1 HPGDGVRPAQPG
13 GARHRGLHEGSRGV
27 TRWLPAVVLVTSA
40 ALVTADEPPL
50 PEVAAALAR
59 VKDRGSIELTTTGR
73 HTGKPHT
80 RPVWFVVSDAKV
92 FLQAGHDGKTDWYR
106 NLAKTPSVGLR
117 SGTEKDVGA
126 RADDRRPGVLAHDE
140 TGERGRAEVG
150 DRPGGYETRVG
161 GDRAPRRERDAE
173 APHGLSPVQAKE
185 RVALVLGQE
194 RLPL

>member
-1 HPGDGVRPAQPG
+1 M
-13 GARHRGLHEGSRGV
+13 
-27 TRWLPAVVLVTSA
+27 TRWLAAVVLVTSA

-106 NLAKTPSVGLR
+106 NLAKNPSVSLR
-117 SGTEKDVGA
+117 SDSYTFRA
-126 RADDRRPGVLAHDE
+126 RAVAVTDPARVEEIHRLFLRKYTTAWLLSFVGSSI
-140 TGERGRAEVG
+140 GRGRPVEVTPWSVSEA
-150 DRPGGYETRVG
+150 RP
-161 GDRAPRRERDAE
+161 
-173 APHGLSPVQAKE
+173 
-185 RVALVLGQE
+185 
-194 RLPL
+194 